1 MGMLVTFVKTN
12 AKSVTFKGD
21 HVSSGV
27 ILFGVVALILF
38 LLILFLCQKK
48 KGYQACALTLLVSV
62 LLFGYNVTNI
72 MISES
77 NTREARI
84 SSASNLILSFGDIY
98 KEYSYVWTEK
108 TAAPIKSY
116 QVRLMDYHLISKNYQ
131 GFDETDNVFVIS
143 KHLPDEKQFQ
153 NGEYYLIDSED
164 YNKKEDFVYVKG
176 SELKDALEKR
186 GVSLSAYTG

>member
-1 MGMLVTFVKTN
+1 MDRKN
-12 AKSVTFKGD
+12 
-21 HVSSGV
+21 
-27 ILFGVVALILF
+27 
-38 LLILFLCQKK
+38 
-48 KGYQACALTLLVSV
+48 
-62 LLFGYNVTNI
+62 
-72 MISES
+72 
-77 NTREARI
+77 
-84 SSASNLILSFGDIY
+84 
-98 KEYSYVWTEK
+98 
-108 TAAPIKSY
+108 AAPIKSY

-143 KHLPDEKQFQ
+143 KHLPDEKQLQ